1 MSKPPRKNL
10 RDRNAAAIAGPDISS
25 TSVEHVDVPAEP
37 SAPTAKTTPKAPAL
51 PSDMARI
58 GIYFH
63 PDQFDTAKA
72 AYLADWQ
79 AGGDAD
85 TFGRWI
91 AQALDEHAART
102 PAQRGQLTQPQ
113 ERAATRGNTRSFSI
127 PANTV
132 ARMRESITADQ
143 QHGRWPSD
151 SAWCGEAITAAVN
164 QARRRAG
171 GSLPTPPARLPN
183 RLAR

>member
-10 RDRNAAAIAGPDISS
+10 RDRNAAAIAGPTTSS
-25 TSVEHVDVPAEP
+25 TPAEHVDVPAVQ
-37 SAPTAKTTPKAPAL
+37 TTTKARTTAPAV
-51 PSDMARI
+51 SSETARI

-127 PANTV
+127 PASTV
-132 ARMRESITADQ
+132 VRMRESITADQ

-151 SAWCGEAITAAVN
+151 SAWCGEAITAAAN
-164 QARRRAG
+164 QARQRAG